1 MTRQQAIRI
10 GIVLYAVA
18 GIGLAIF
25 GVLTWGIPGE
35 SQTGMYA
42 GGYDESPAARG
53 VPFWQH
59 LKNEL
64 IGNGAPPS
72 KGHDRQ

>member
-10 GIVLYAVA
+10 GIVLYVVA

-25 GVLTWGIPGE
+25 GILTWGISGQ
-35 SQTGMYA
+35 SQRGMYA
-42 GGYDESPAARG
+42 GGYDKSPAARG

-64 IGNGAPPS
+64 IGNGAPPNQ
-72 KGHDRQ
+72 GHDR